1 MRKSKTAPRGL
12 KLVKGIWHIDKRING
27 IRVCKSCQTSNQ
39 EEAEQVLAW
48 VIDEQRQAKLFGVRP
63 NRTFT
68 EAATLYLETET
79 EGKSLNTVKAD
90 VNDLQR
96 LMPYIGNKYV
106 KDIHDLSLKP
116 YIEARKKDGVK
127 AGTINRSIRVMN
139 HILKLCATKWRDEHG
154 LTWLEKAVPVSQLKE
169 NDKRKPRPITWAE
182 QDRLFSLFPF
192 HLKEACTFAVH
203 TGCREQEVCQLEWSW
218 EIPLP
223 ELKTSVFVLPDWL
236 TKNGVERIVVLN
248 KTAMAVVNRQRGK
261 HQTNVFTY
269 RGRPIGGLNETSFKK
284 QRKKAGLADV
294 RIHDL
299 RHTFG
304 SRLRTAGVC
313 KETRS
318 DLLGHDNGN
327 ITSHYSLA
335 EIQELYDA
343 VEKIAEKQAESPTV
357 TFLQQKSRKTH
368 EGKEKRA

>member
-1 MRKSKTAPRGL
+1 MAKSKTASRGL
-12 KLVKGIWHIDKRING
+12 KLINGIWHIDKRING
-27 IRVCKSCQTSNQ
+27 VRLCKSCQTSNQ
-39 EEAEQVLAW
+39 EEAEQVLAR

-63 NRTFT
+63 NRTFA

-79 EGKSLNTVKAD
+79 EGKSQNTINAD
-90 VNDLQR
+90 VNDLER
-96 LMPYIGNKYV
+96 LMPFIGTLFL
-106 KDIHDLSLKP
+106 KDIHDLSLQS
-116 YIEARKKDGVK
+116 YIKARKKDGVK

-139 HILKLCATKWRDEHG
+139 RILKLCATKWRDDHG

-169 NDKRKPRPITWAE
+169 TDKRKPRPITWKE
-182 QDRLFSLFPF
+182 QKKLFELFPE
-192 HLKEACTFAVH
+192 HLEEACTYAVH
-203 TGCREQEVCQLEWSW
+203 TGCREQEVCQLEWEW

-223 ELKTSVFVLPDWL
+223 ELKTSVFILPDWL
-236 TKNGVERIVVLN
+236 TKNGIERIVVLN
-248 KTAMAVVNRQRGK
+248 RTAMAVVNRQRGK
-261 HQTNVFTY
+261 HPTNVFTY
-269 RGRPIGGLNETSFKK
+269 RGSPIGGLNETSFKK
-284 QRKKAGLADV
+284 QRKRAGLADV

-304 SRLRTAGVC
+304 SRLRSAGVS

-343 VEKIAEKQAESPTV
+343 VEKIANPIAETPNV
-357 TFLQQKSRKTH
+357 TFLQQKSRKSH
-368 EGKEKRA
+368 ERKEKRA